1 MGPLKGFK
9 IIEIAGIG
17 PGQLAGML
25 LADMGAE
32 VIRIDKP
39 VRFDQAV
46 SIDARFDILNRS
58 RPLIEV
64 DLKTPEGVAMVLELC
79 ADADAIFEGFRPG
92 VMERIGLGPEQ
103 CMARNKKLVYGRMTG
118 WGQHGPLAQS
128 IGHDANFIGL
138 AGVYACIGEKNGDPV
153 YPLNLA
159 GDMGGGGTYLVMGM
173 LAAMLEAGKSG
184 KGQVVDAA
192 MVDGAASQMG
202 MIWGLR
208 AAGLWQDQR
217 GSNILDGGA
226 PFSRAY
232 RTKDNKHL
240 VVAPIENRFYANLL
254 TILGLDDLD
263 ATTQMDQSR
272 WAEVTERLKQVFLT
286 RTRSEWCEIFDDTE
300 TCVSPVL
307 DMSEVAGH
315 PHNQARQTFVE
326 VDGLPQPAPA
336 PRFSRTVSE
345 ISRPAGSPE
354 VDIRAVLQQWGAS
367 TRLLDS
373 LGSTSKPEKPLI

>member
-25 LADMGAE
+25 LADMGAS
-32 VIRIDKP
+32 VVRIDRP

-46 SIDARFDILNRS
+46 SVNARFDILNRS

-64 DLKTPEGVAMVLELC
+64 DLKTPEGVQLVLDLC
-79 ADADAIFEGFRPG
+79 ADADAIFEGYRPG
-92 VMERIGLGPEQ
+92 VMERFGLGPEA
-103 CMARNKKLVYGRMTG
+103 CMARNPKLVYGRMTG

-138 AGVYACIGEKNGDPV
+138 AGVYACVGEKDGDPV
-153 YPLNLA
+153 YPMNLA
-159 GDMGGGGTYLVMGM
+159 GDMGGGGTYLVMGL
-173 LAAMLEAGKSG
+173 LAAMLEASKSG
-184 KGQVVDAA
+184 QGQVIDAA

-208 AAGLWQDQR
+208 AAGLWKDQR

-232 RTKDNKHL
+232 RTKDDRHL
-240 VVAPIENRFYANLL
+240 VVAPIENRFYTNLL
-254 TILGLDDLD
+254 TILGLDDID
-263 ATTQMDQSR
+263 PATQMDQSR
-272 WAEVTERLKQVFLT
+272 WGDVTERLKQVFLT
-286 RTRSEWCEIFDDTE
+286 RTRNEWCELFDDAE
-300 TCVSPVL
+300 TCVTPML
-307 DMSEVAGH
+307 DLSEVANH

-326 VDGLPQPAPA
+326 VDGIPQPAPA

-345 ISRPAGSPE
+345 ISRPAASPKP
-354 VDIRAVLQQWGAS
+354 DIHNVLQEWGAS
-367 TRLLDS
+367 SDLLARF
-373 LGSTSKPEKPLI
+373 KR